1 MIADLMN
8 IKCQGIS
15 YILLAIVRF
24 IEFIFLELLL
34 ISMGQLVN
42 FKATVHNF
50 CHYHNSL
57 LDYLTKIQDFGGTGE
72 VGHASFKCCQK
83 LFRKT

>member
-1 MIADLMN
+1 MTADLMN

-15 YILLAIVRF
+15 YILAIVRF
-24 IEFIFLELLL
+24 LEFIVLELLL
-34 ISMGQLVN
+34 ISMGQIVN

-57 LDYLTKIQDFGGTGE
+57 LDYLTNIQDFSGLGE
-72 VGHASFKCCQK
+72 VGHASCKCCQK
-83 LFRKT
+83 LFHKT